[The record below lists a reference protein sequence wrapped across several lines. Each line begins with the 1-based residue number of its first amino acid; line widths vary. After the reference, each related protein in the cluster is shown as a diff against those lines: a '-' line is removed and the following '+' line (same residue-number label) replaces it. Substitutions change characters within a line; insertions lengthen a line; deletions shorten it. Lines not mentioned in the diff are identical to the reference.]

1 MTIILMKICKFK
13 LYVSEGKVRGKDLN
27 WTKKCNYNNPKTFED
42 SNILDE
48 LKENYLIKRRRE
60 YKYATVHNYVCKYS
74 QREKFLP
81 LRKEIRIVFLSDSL
95 EVFVQECN
103 QHEHIENP
111 DFIDKSLVFKW
122 SQQATDIVVMG
133 IKNWATPKV
142 ILRNMRDKNC
152 FTSI

>member
-1 MTIILMKICKFK
+1 MDDIEFSYIGEEDTLDDDNLNEDFEVRTVRVNKDGK
-13 LYVSEGKVRGKDLN
+13 KVRGKDLN

-60 YKYATVHNYVCKYS
+60 YEYATVHNYVCKYS

-81 LRKEIRIVFLSDSL
+81 CRKEIRIVFPSDSL

-133 IKNWATPKV
+133 IKN
-142 ILRNMRDKNC
+142 
-152 FTSI
+152 